1 MKVNLKAR
9 DFDAAFDDGKDVLK
23 HLDLSKARR
32 AKHEQRRVNV
42 DFPTWMIEL
51 LDKEASR
58 IGVTR
63 QSIIKLWLAERLER
77 SGSDSSVQSDQPSAG
92 R

>member
-1 MKVNLKAR
+1 MKAKVKAKR
-9 DFDAAFDDGKDVLK
+9 FDEKFDDGESVLE
-23 HLDLSKARR
+23 HLDVAAARR
-32 AKHEQRRVNV
+32 LKHEQKRVNV

-77 SGSDSSVQSDQPSAG
+77 AGSNSSVQKNQPTAG
-92 R
+92 L

>member
-1 MKVNLKAR
+1 MKASLKAR
-9 DFDAAFDDGKDVLK
+9 DFDAAFDDGKDVLQ
-23 HLDLSKARR
+23 HLDLTKARR
-32 AKHEQRRVNV
+32 PKHEQRRVNV

-77 SGSDSSVQSDQPSAG
+77 AGSNSSDQAQNG